1 MYCIADNIE
10 ESLATKHS
18 VETALGR
25 ANNDETNC
33 KKYNYLEANGV
44 VVGKNDVLRGSV
56 RCYSNCY
63 NYYMVYTYYILNV
76 NNMVTSIYN
85 NCGSDLL

>member
-1 MYCIADNIE
+1 MYLYTLIIITI
-10 ESLATKHS
+10 TKD
-18 VETALGR
+18 LL
-25 ANNDETNC
+25 C

-56 RCYSNCY
+56 WCYSNCY

-76 NNMVTSIYN
+76 NNMGTSKY
-85 NCGSDLL
+85 L

>member
-1 MYCIADNIE
+1 MEYSIVWFACQT
-10 ESLATKHS
+10 S
-18 VETALGR
+18 
-25 ANNDETNC
+25 C

-56 RCYSNCY
+56 WCYSNCY

-76 NNMVTSIYN
+76 NNMGTSKY
-85 NCGSDLL
+85 L

>member
-1 MYCIADNIE
+1 MYLVLCKE
-10 ESLATKHS
+10 KRFVLH
-18 VETALGR
+18 
-25 ANNDETNC
+25 NC

-56 RCYSNCY
+56 WCYSNCY

-76 NNMVTSIYN
+76 NNMGTSKY
-85 NCGSDLL
+85 L